1 MSAGEAGTTPFR
13 ERSSLYAYVCAVG
26 GDEGRL
32 ERSALLSGVGDGL
45 VATTLPLLAAGA
57 TRDPL
62 AVAAVFAAQHL
73 PWAVVAV
80 VGSALVG
87 DSDRRT
93 VLGTAATLRAFT
105 IGFLGVAALTGG
117 DSLVVL
123 VAVALVVGVG
133 EALADGVEEEAGA
146 VLGHWQRSAG
156 SSGSSLRPRGM
167 YGLVGGLAAA
177 GLLYEV
183 MAPVPLLAAM
193 GLYALAALAALWMR
207 SPVPAPSAPDGGWRG
222 LTPLRPGTGL
232 VTAVAAA
239 GTATGSAV
247 VAVLVLF
254 ALDDLGLGA
263 PAFGLLLAGLAV
275 AAAGGGLAAPSIG
288 RLLGLRTGLVI
299 AFLAAGA
306 GHAAAGTVADPARPL
321 IAAAGLGGAAAAGM
335 VAAVLVRALLHFA
348 AGRALDAE
356 GLRAFHIR
364 VWGAIPVGALA
375 GGLVARLVG
384 VAPSVVGAGAL
395 SVAIAVA
402 AASLPTPARAGS
414 GTKTG

>member
-1 MSAGEAGTTPFR
+1 
-13 ERSSLYAYVCAVG
+13 AVS
-26 GDEGRL
+26 GDERRL
-32 ERSALLSGVGDGL
+32 QRSALLSGVGDGL

-57 TRDPL
+57 TRNPL

-80 VGSALVG
+80 LGPALVG

-105 IGFLGVAALTGG
+105 VGFLGLAALTGG
-117 DSLVVL
+117 DSILVL

-146 VLGHWQRSAG
+146 VFNRWQRSAG
-156 SSGSSLRPRGM
+156 SSGSGLRQRGM
-167 YGLVGGLAAA
+167 YGVVGGLAGA

-183 MAPVPLLAAM
+183 VAPVPLLGAM

-207 SPVPAPSAPDGGWRG
+207 TTVAVPSAPGGARRG
-222 LTPLRPGTGL
+222 VAPLRPGTSV

-239 GTATGSAV
+239 ATATGSAV
-247 VAVLVLF
+247 LAVLVLF

-263 PAFGLLLAGLAV
+263 PAFGLLFAGLAV
-275 AAAGGGLAAPSIG
+275 AAAAGGLAAPSIG
-288 RLLGLRTGLVI
+288 RLVGLRTGLV
-299 AFLAAGA
+299 AALLAAGA
-306 GHAAAGTVADPARPL
+306 GHAAAGTVADPGRPL
-321 IAAAGLGGAAAAGM
+321 VAAAGLGAAAAAGM
-335 VAAVLVRALLHFA
+335 VAAVLVRALLHVA

-375 GGLVARLVG
+375 GGLVAQLVG
-384 VAPSVVGAGAL
+384 VAPLVVGAGAL
-395 SVAIAVA
+395 SVVVAVA
-402 AASLPTPARAGS
+402 AAGVPTRARAGV
-414 GTKTG
+414 GAK